1 MRAIS
6 HFLLDYASPFA
17 QKIDKFTSMGYISS
31 QMPQVTLKEIIEV
44 LPGLGLDELRTL
56 KSHVD
61 LVERIRSENEV
72 STDIDTPSLES
83 KGVGLAHTAEHLLRN
98 GADGHRW
105 TLADQALLASVIL
118 KDTYHQSEY
127 SSRDINDII
136 EECGQPRIAHITSA
150 LSKLLERGYLSGD
163 TKSLTLTPEGKAK
176 ARGLI
181 SMLTRHSD
189 AA

>member
-1 MRAIS
+1 
-6 HFLLDYASPFA
+6 
-17 QKIDKFTSMGYISS
+17 MGYIPP
-31 QMPQVTLKEIIEV
+31 QMPQITLKEIIEA
-44 LPGLGLDELRTL
+44 LPGLGLNELRGL

-61 LVERIRSENEV
+61 LVVTIRSENEV
-72 STDIDTPSLES
+72 STDIDTPARRSEE
-83 KGVGLAHTAEHLLRN
+83 GGMAHTAENLLRN
-98 GADGHRW
+98 GAEGHRW

-118 KDTYHQSEY
+118 KDTYHQAEF

-150 LSKLLERGYLSGD
+150 LSKLLERGYLVGD
-163 TKSLTLTPEGKAK
+163 TKSLTLTSEGKAK

-181 SMLTRHSD
+181 SMLTRQSN